1 MTMKIFFHKAA
12 NMLSD
17 AHVGLLLHLT
27 TLAILAGAGG
37 DGDGGDGYGDGDE
50 IYCATHW
57 SAKYC
62 GVK

>member
-1 MTMKIFFHKAA
+1 
-12 NMLSD
+12 MLSD

-37 DGDGGDGYGDGDE
+37 DGDGGDGYGDHGDGDE
-50 IYCATHW
+50 IYSATHW

>member
-1 MTMKIFFHKAA
+1 MTMIIFFHKAA

-37 DGDGGDGYGDGDE
+37 DDDGGDSDNGDE

>member
-1 MTMKIFFHKAA
+1 
-12 NMLSD
+12 MLSD

-37 DGDGGDGYGDGDE
+37 DGDGDHGDGDE

>member
-1 MTMKIFFHKAA
+1 
-12 NMLSD
+12 MLSD
-17 AHVGLLLHLT
+17 AYVGLLLHLT

-37 DGDGGDGYGDGDE
+37 DGDGGDGYGDGGE

>member
-1 MTMKIFFHKAA
+1 MTMIIFFHKAA

-37 DGDGGDGYGDGDE
+37 DGDGDHGDGDE

>member
-1 MTMKIFFHKAA
+1 
-12 NMLSD
+12 MLSD

-37 DGDGGDGYGDGDE
+37 DDDGGDSDNGDE

>member
-1 MTMKIFFHKAA
+1 MTMIIFFHKAA

-27 TLAILAGAGG
+27 TLAILAG
-37 DGDGGDGYGDGDE
+37 DGGDGYGGDNGDGDE